1 MKFEFEFLVKFK
13 FEWQASFFVNFRP
26 RDQLSVVFC
35 QIRQGL
41 SKLTKKTGFY
51 VTYFPSVWFP
61 AVARLV
67 ESGPSH
73 VELQGG
79 STIVV
84 AAMSKDRLDDEL
96 LLVVLSNRQRIGADR
111 IVDERAK
118 VMDMSINPLSW
129 H

>member
-1 MKFEFEFLVKFK
+1 MHEGLEL
-13 FEWQASFFVNFRP
+13 FR
-26 RDQLSVVFC
+26 
-35 QIRQGL
+35 
-41 SKLTKKTGFY
+41 
-51 VTYFPSVWFP
+51 

-79 STIVV
+79 STIAV

-111 IVDERAK
+111 VVDERAK
-118 VMDMSINPLSW
+118 VMDMCSNPLA
-129 H
+129 